1 MPSGDQIIEL
11 RQVTEWDTAEVVALY
26 AEGGW
31 WRDEW
36 DAMHIPALISGSFI
50 FLVAIDHDTGRA
62 IGMGR
67 VISDGVSDAYI
78 QDVVV
83 HTEFRGRGLGT
94 RIISNL
100 TGSCRAAGIVW
111 IGCIAEPGT
120 EGIYRTAGFE
130 EMKGHTPM
138 ILKSD

>member
-1 MPSGDQIIEL
+1 
-11 RQVTEWDTAEVVALY
+11 
-26 AEGGW
+26 
-31 WRDEW
+31 
-36 DAMHIPALISGSFI
+36 
-50 FLVAIDHDTGRA
+50 
-62 IGMGR
+62 MGR

-83 HTEFRGRGLGT
+83 HTDFRGRGLGT

-100 TGSCRAAGIVW
+100 TVRCRKAGLVW

-120 EGIYRTAGFE
+120 EGIYLIAGFE

>member
-1 MPSGDQIIEL
+1 MASLDQTFKI
-11 RQVTEWDTAEVVALY
+11 RQVTEWDTAEIVALY
-26 AEGGW
+26 REGGW
-31 WRDEW
+31 WREEW
-36 DAMHIPALISGSFI
+36 DAAHIPALISNSFL
-50 FLVAIDHDTGRA
+50 FLVAIEKATGRA
-62 IGMGR
+62 VGMGR

-83 HTEFRGRGLGT
+83 HRDFRGRGLGT
-94 RIISNL
+94 RIISSL
-100 TGSCRAAGIVW
+100 TGKCRKAGLVW

-120 EGIYRTAGFE
+120 EGIYLTVGFE